1 MLEGII
7 RESIEKKSTKALRRD
22 GYLIANIYGKG
33 LTNINAAF
41 KENEF
46 IKAVRKKEALA
57 FPVKVADQVMQ
68 VVVVEYQKDPVTNR
82 LVHVD
87 LKVAQEGVVT
97 KYMVPVKPVGTP
109 VGLKNKG
116 VLVQSKKRL
125 CVRCTA
131 ENLPSSFTVKVD
143 HLDVGNTILV
153 RDITVPEAVEMIDA
167 DRIAVLGMI
176 KAK

>member
-7 RESIEKKSTKALRRD
+7 RESIEKKHTKALRRD

-33 LTNINAAF
+33 LENINAAF

-46 IKAVRKKEALA
+46 IKAVRHKETLA
-57 FPVKVADQVMQ
+57 FDVKVGEKTLK
-68 VVVVEYQKDPVTNR
+68 VVVIEYQKDPVTSR

-87 LKVAQEGVVT
+87 LKVAQEGLLT
-97 KYMVPVKPVGTP
+97 KYMVPVKPIGKP
-109 VGLKNKG
+109 KGLKDKG

-125 CVRCTA
+125 LVECTA
-131 ENLPSSFTVKVD
+131 ENLPNSFEVDVKDLGVND
-143 HLDVGNTILV
+143 SILV
-153 RDITVPEAVEMIDA
+153 RDIKAPENVRIIDA
-167 DRIAVLGMI
+167 DRIAVLGVI

>member
-1 MLEGII
+1 MLEGIV

-33 LTNINAAF
+33 FNNINAAF

-46 IKAVRKKEALA
+46 IKAVRKKDTLAL
-57 FPVKVADQVMQ
+57 PVKVGEQELN
-68 VVVVEYQKDPVTNR
+68 VVVVEYQKDPITSR

-87 LKVAQEGVVT
+87 LKVALPGVKT
-97 KYMVPVKPVGTP
+97 KYMIPVKPAGTAK
-109 VGLKNKG
+109 GLKNKG

-131 ENLPSSFTVKVD
+131 EDLPANFTVDVTP
-143 HLDVGNTILV
+143 LDVGDTILV
-153 RDITVPEAVEMIDA
+153 RDMNIPENIEMMEA
-167 DRIAVLGMI
+167 DRIAVVGII

>member
-33 LTNINAAF
+33 LPNINAAF

-46 IKAVRKKEALA
+46 IKAVRKKETLA
-57 FPVKVADQVMQ
+57 FPVKVGDKTLD
-68 VVVVEYQKDPVTNR
+68 VVVIEYQKDPINSH

-87 LKVAQEGVVT
+87 LKVAQKGLVT
-97 KYMVPVKPVGTP
+97 KYMIPVRPVGTP

-116 VLVQSKKRL
+116 ILVQSKKRL
-125 CVRCTA
+125 CVKCKA
-131 ENLPSSFTVKVD
+131 EDLPTSFEINVSD
-143 HLDVGNTILV
+143 LDVGDTVLV
-153 RDITVPEAVEMIDA
+153 RDLEVPANITMMET
-167 DRIAVLGMI
+167 DRIAVVGVI

>member
-7 RESIEKKSTKALRRD
+7 RESIEKKATKALRRD

-33 LTNINAAF
+33 LENINAAF

-46 IKAVRKKEALA
+46 IKAVRHKETLA
-57 FPVKVADQVMQ
+57 FDVKVGEKTLK
-68 VVVVEYQKDPVTNR
+68 VVVVEYQKDPVTSR

-87 LKVAQEGVVT
+87 LKVAQEGVLT
-97 KYMVPVKPVGTP
+97 KYMVPVKPIGKP
-109 VGLKNKG
+109 KGLKDKG

-125 CVRCTA
+125 LVECTA
-131 ENLPSSFTVKVD
+131 ENLPNSFDVNVKDLGVND
-143 HLDVGNTILV
+143 SILV
-153 RDITVPEAVEMIDA
+153 RDIQAPENVRIIDA
-167 DRIAVLGMI
+167 DRIAILGVI

>member
-1 MLEGII
+1 MLEGIV

-33 LTNINAAF
+33 LENINAAF

-46 IKAVRKKEALA
+46 IKAVRYKETLA
-57 FPVKVADQVMQ
+57 FPVKVGKQTLD
-68 VVVVEYQKDPVTNR
+68 VVVVEYQKDPVTSK

-87 LKVAQEGVVT
+87 LKVAQKGLVT

-109 VGLKNKG
+109 KGLKDKG
-116 VLVQSKKRL
+116 VLIQSKKRL
-125 CVRCTA
+125 SVKCKA
-131 ENLPSSFTVKVD
+131 EDLPNSFT
-143 HLDVGNTILV
+143 LDVSDLGLNDSILV
-153 RDITVPEAVEMIDA
+153 RDIEAPKNVEILDA
-167 DRIAVLGMI
+167 DRIAVLGVI

>member
-33 LTNINAAF
+33 LENINAAF

-46 IKAVRKKEALA
+46 IKAVRYKETLA
-57 FPVKVADQVMQ
+57 FPVKVGKQTLD
-68 VVVVEYQKDPVTNR
+68 VVVVEYQKDPVTSK

-87 LKVAQEGVVT
+87 LKVAQKGLET
-97 KYMVPVKPVGTP
+97 KYLVPVKPVGTP
-109 VGLKNKG
+109 KGLKDKG
-116 VLVQSKKRL
+116 VLIQSKKRL
-125 CVRCTA
+125 AVKCKA
-131 ENLPSSFTVKVD
+131 EDLPNSFE
-143 HLDVGNTILV
+143 LDVSDLGLNDSILV
-153 RDITVPEAVEMIDA
+153 RDIEAPKNVQILDA
-167 DRIAVLGMI
+167 DRIAVLGVI

>member
-33 LTNINAAF
+33 LPNINAAF

-46 IKAVRKKEALA
+46 IKAMRKKETLA
-57 FPVKVADQVMQ
+57 FPVKVGDQTLN
-68 VVVVEYQKDPVTNR
+68 VVVVEYQKDPITNS

-87 LKVAQEGVVT
+87 LKVAQNGVVT
-97 KYMVPVKPVGTP
+97 KYMVPVKPVGSP
-109 VGLKNKG
+109 IGLKNKG
-116 VLVQSKKRL
+116 VLIQSKKRL
-125 CVRCTA
+125 CVKCAA
-131 ENLPSSFTVKVD
+131 EDLPTCFEVNVND
-143 HLDVGNTILV
+143 LDVGDTIMV
-153 RDITVPEAVEMIDA
+153 RDMQVPANVTMMEA
-167 DRIAVLGMI
+167 DRISVVGVI

>member
-57 FPVKVADQVMQ
+57 FPVKVGDQELQ

-125 CVRCTA
+125 CVRCAA
-131 ENLPSSFTVKVD
+131 ENLPSSFVVEVD
-143 HLDVGNTILV
+143 HLDVGDTILV
-153 RDITVPEAVEMIDA
+153 RDIKVPENVEMMDA
-167 DRIAVLGMI
+167 DRIAVLGII

>member
-7 RESIEKKSTKALRRD
+7 RESIEKKATKALRRD

-33 LTNINAAF
+33 LENINAAF

-46 IKAVRKKEALA
+46 IKAVRYKETLA
-57 FPVKVADQVMQ
+57 FDVKVGEKVLN
-68 VVVVEYQKDPVTNR
+68 VVVVEYQKDPITSR

-87 LKVAQEGVVT
+87 LKVAQKGLVT

-109 VGLKNKG
+109 KGIKDKG
-116 VLVQSKKRL
+116 VLIQSKKRL
-125 CVRCTA
+125 AVECKA
-131 ENLPSSFTVKVD
+131 EDLPNSFDVDVKGLGLND
-143 HLDVGNTILV
+143 SILV
-153 RDITVPEAVEMIDA
+153 RDIEVPANVRMLEA
-167 DRIAVLGMI
+167 DRIAVLGVI